1 MNQSPRKK
9 AIPIELTIR
18 GLSMSSSPKVSIREI
33 AAPVWAGVL
42 PVLVKVPDA
51 PTRDAEL
58 DGAEDCVLEGK
69 LRLTLDG

>member
-1 MNQSPRKK
+1 MP
-9 AIPIELTIR
+9 
-18 GLSMSSSPKVSIREI
+18 SSPEVSIREI
-33 AAPVWAGVL
+33 PAPVWAGVL

-58 DGAEDCVLEGK
+58 DVAEDCVLEGK